1 MLRSSKECSSCPGKE
16 TESRDFGYFLK
27 IFDFFELIVLEQTF
41 IPGHYF
47 FVSKELIKLC
57 SFTCIERFSQN
68 GIIFDQLI
76 VIWICKQLS
85 GRDISKCRENSFAK
99 KWPYL
104 HKMTYLRETRS
115 RMSRCSGVILNEYLK
130 LHSLQFSVNFDQM
143 LKF

>member
-16 TESRDFGYFLK
+16 TESRDFGCFLK
-27 IFDFFELIVLEQTF
+27 IFDFFELSVLEQTF

-47 FVSKELIKLC
+47 FVSRELIKLC
-57 SFTCIERFSQN
+57 SFTCIERF
-68 GIIFDQLI
+68 FQLI

-130 LHSLQFSVNFDQM
+130 LHSSQFSVNFDQI